1 MLSPRPPV
9 HSPSGVS
16 ASFSR
21 RSLSPAG
28 RPRGGRSS
36 RTPHLARC
44 TLTQT
49 LPRFST
55 PGRCVPPGRD
65 SLCGLQAERR
75 APRCVHCSRPGSEFN
90 LTHSVR
96 LPVLIPPP
104 PPRFP
109 GPSLSPARSARR
121 LPLPR
126 SLGSRDGGAVRQA
139 QPPAPMAARRS
150 QRRRGRRGEPGTA
163 LLAPLVLGLGL
174 ALACLGL
181 LLAVVSL
188 GSRASLSAQVRPA
201 CTPLPGQIRSGLCRV
216 ADGAGWAEG
225 RGPGRWVAGE
235 MSGGEGQGDAASFPA
250 GAFPGGPGGRG
261 GPRPAG
267 EWGWVLASGCQAWE
281 VCAR

>member
-104 PPRFP
+104 PAPFP
-109 GPSLSPARSARR
+109 WP
-121 LPLPR
+121 LPLSSPIR
-126 SLGSRDGGAVRQA
+126 
-139 QPPAPMAARRS
+139 PPAPPPPIPRVP
-150 QRRRGRRGEPGTA
+150 GWGGGEAGTA
-163 LLAPLVLGLGL
+163 PRPHGRPSEPEAEGAPG
-174 ALACLGL
+174 
-181 LLAVVSL
+181 
-188 GSRASLSAQVRPA
+188 
-201 CTPLPGQIRSGLCRV
+201 
-216 ADGAGWAEG
+216 GAGH
-225 RGPGRWVAGE
+225 
-235 MSGGEGQGDAASFPA
+235 
-250 GAFPGGPGGRG
+250 
-261 GPRPAG
+261 RPAG
-267 EWGWVLASGCQAWE
+267 PARAGPGPGAGLPWPPAGRGQPGKPGIA
-281 VCAR
+281 VCPGEARLHTPPWADQERTLPSS